1 VQFEDSVNEFSERDN
16 PMGLSLCEE
25 TDNPMALSLSGQ
37 NNNTDAVM
45 GFSPRWWAMVAMQV
59 ALDPK
64 VSDEAFRVYAVV
76 AAYKAQGS
84 NVVSVGQR
92 LVARRL
98 RKSQPCV
105 SKHIRA
111 LVEAGWIGVQQ
122 VADGNRAVYVLLSE
136 AYSASAAKANGV
148 TGSVAPG
155 VQCARC
161 HKDTKAI
168 PACGICRK
176 CLREMEE
183 ERKLRV
189 AREKLGA
196 EATLEQLALECHIQH
211 ITPRIRR
218 ILRRLERAA

>member
-1 VQFEDSVNEFSERDN
+1 MRFEDSVNEFSERDN
-16 PMGLSLCEE
+16 PMALSLCEQ
-25 TDNPMALSLSGQ
+25 TDNAMALSLSEQ
-37 NNNTDAVM
+37 TDNPDAVM
-45 GFSPRWWAMVAMQV
+45 AHSPKWWAMVAMQV
-59 ALDPK
+59 TLDPN

-76 AAYKAQGS
+76 AAYKPQGS

-92 LVARRL
+92 LIARRL

-105 SKHIRA
+105 SKHIRE

-122 VADGNRAVYVLLSE
+122 VADGKRAVYLLLSE
-136 AYSASAAKANGV
+136 AYSASAANADGV
-148 TGSVAPG
+148 TELVAPG
-155 VQCARC
+155 VHCARC

-183 ERKLRV
+183 ERMLRV

-196 EATLEQLALECHIQH
+196 DATLEQLALECHIQR
-211 ITPRIRR
+211 ITPRIRK
-218 ILRRLERAA
+218 ILRRIERAA